1 MAVPRQFAI
10 SDIHG
15 CNITFGNLLDQIAF
29 STSDELYILGDLI
42 DRGPD
47 SKGVFDRVFQM
58 QEEGYQV
65 HCLRGN
71 HEQLFLDA
79 VNDEEWAVGMWESNG
94 GIQTMRSFG
103 AMRPSQVPMLYR
115 SFMAE
120 LPYYFELEEY
130 VLVHAGLNL
139 KRHFPLMDPKSM
151 MWIRRW
157 YGDFEDN
164 RAEQWLDD
172 RIIVHGHTPI
182 PNMKT
187 AAMLQK
193 IDQLPVINIDN
204 GCVFAGKQVGL
215 GTLCAFDLTH
225 QQLFWEPF
233 EG

>member
-58 QEEGYQV
+58 QKEGYQV

-71 HEQLFLDA
+71 HEQMCLDA
-79 VNDEEWAVGMWESNG
+79 VSEEESVVGMWEVNG
-94 GIQTMRSFG
+94 GLQTMRSFD
-103 AMRPSQVPMLYR
+103 AMRPSQIPGKYLEFI
-115 SFMAE
+115 SE
-120 LPYYFELEEY
+120 LPYCFELDEY
-130 VLVHAGLNL
+130 ILVHAGLNL
-139 KRHFPLMDPKSM
+139 KRHIPLMDPKSM
-151 MWIRRW
+151 LWTRGW
-157 YGDFEDN
+157 YKDFDDN

-172 RIIVHGHTPI
+172 RIVVHGHTPI
-182 PNMKT
+182 SNRET
-187 AAMLQK
+187 SNMLQNV
-193 IDQLPVINIDN
+193 DRLPVVNIDN
-204 GCVFAGKQVGL
+204 GCVFVGRKVGL
-215 GTLCAFDLTH
+215 GFLCAFDLTH